1 MKKGSV
7 TSRKK
12 MERMQKN
19 GKRKRRVNEEMF
31 SYLLQGKG
39 GTVRH
44 STRREITRIDRL
56 GTNNMGK
63 VWRLFLETKSRSYF
77 GKLGGGAVMGR
88 RASHWYGWGGG

>member
-88 RASHWYGWGGG
+88 RASHWYVWGGG